1 MAREDSEAGL
11 GRPAVRARLHFAIT
25 THERSMAS
33 EHDIAFPTLIP
44 RQLEQLAARGRE
56 RPVRAGDVLFREGD
70 RDFGFF
76 VVLEGAV
83 AIVVQADEGERQ
95 VTVHRA
101 GQFTGDVDAL
111 TGRSVVVRARVVE
124 DGRVLA
130 LTTDELRHAVD
141 EIAELGT
148 TLVKAF
154 IMRREMLLGTGSVG
168 VTIIGSRFSPEAH
181 RLRDF
186 AGRNLIPFRW
196 LDLEADS
203 QAEAILRQLNVPAS
217 ATPLVLGRE
226 GQFYS
231 KPSIEG
237 FARCAGLT
245 QVLSEEHV
253 HDLIV
258 VGAGPAG
265 LAASVYAASEGLDV
279 LATEALAAGGQAGTS
294 SRIENYLGFPAG
306 ISGAE
311 LTRNALV
318 QAQRFGAR
326 VTVPAQ
332 VRALGIDGGDRI
344 VTLMDGTRLRSRCV
358 LVSSGVQ
365 YRRLDVPR
373 FGDFEG
379 AGIYYAA
386 TEMEARLCRG
396 ERVVVVGGGNSAGQA
411 IVFLAGQAKHV
422 DVLLRGHDLGA
433 RMSRYLVDRIER
445 LPNVTVH
452 LGATVAGLEGNGRLA
467 RVRARTGQGE
477 LGFDTSSLFLFI
489 GATPNSEWLRG
500 CVALDGHGFVL
511 TGPALPAETAEHEGW
526 RAAGRRPFLLE
537 TSLPGVFA
545 AGDVRSGSVKRCAS
559 AVGEGSM
566 SVMFVHAHLARAAA

>member
-1 MAREDSEAGL
+1 MA
-11 GRPAVRARLHFAIT
+11 T
-25 THERSMAS
+25 
-33 EHDIAFPTLIP
+33 EHDIAFPVLSD

-56 RPVRAGDVLFREGD
+56 RRVRAGEILFREGD

-83 AIVVQADEGERQ
+83 EIVAHTEEGEQQ

-111 TGRSVVVRARVVE
+111 TGRSVLVMARVLE
-124 DGRVLA
+124 DGRVVA
-130 LTTDELRHAVD
+130 LDSAELRHAVD
-141 EIAELGT
+141 EIADLGS

-154 IMRREMLLGTGSVG
+154 IMRREMLVGSGWVG

-186 AGRNLIPFRW
+186 ASRNQVPYKW
-196 LDLEADS
+196 LDLETDR

-231 KPSIEG
+231 KPPIEK

-245 QVLSEEHV
+245 VSLSEEHV
-253 HDLIV
+253 YDVIV

-294 SRIENYLGFPAG
+294 ARIENYLGFPAG

-326 VTVPAQ
+326 VTVPCR
-332 VRALGIDGGDRI
+332 VRSLGIDGGDRI

-358 LVSSGVQ
+358 LVSSGVE
-365 YRRLDVPR
+365 YGRLDVPR

-396 ERVVVVGGGNSAGQA
+396 EDVVVVGGGNSAGQA
-411 IVFLAGQAKHV
+411 IVFLADQARQV
-422 DVLLRGHDLGA
+422 DVLLRGQDLGA
-433 RMSRYLVDRIER
+433 KMSRYLVDRIER
-445 LPNVTVH
+445 LPNVRVH
-452 LGATVAGLEGNGRLA
+452 RGATVVGLEGNGHLRA
-467 RVRARTGQGE
+467 VEARTGDG
-477 LGFDTSSLFLFI
+477 LRRFDTSSLFIFI
-489 GATPNSEWLRG
+489 GAAPNSEWLRG
-500 CVALDGHGFVL
+500 CVELDRHGFVV
-511 TGPALPAETAEHEGW
+511 TGPGLPPETAESERW
-526 RAAGRRPFLLE
+526 KAAGRRPFMLE

-566 SVMFVHAHLARAAA
+566 AVMFMHAHLARAAA

>member
-1 MAREDSEAGL
+1 MA
-11 GRPAVRARLHFAIT
+11 T
-25 THERSMAS
+25 ER
-33 EHDIAFPTLIP
+33 DIAFPILTD
-44 RQLEQLAARGRE
+44 RHREQLRARGRE
-56 RPVRAGDVLFREGD
+56 RAVRPGEILFSEGD

-83 AIVVQADEGERQ
+83 EIIAHTDQGERQ
-95 VTVHRA
+95 VTVHRV

-111 TGRSVVVRARVVE
+111 TGRSVVVMARAMEASRVV
-124 DGRVLA
+124 A
-130 LTTDELRHAVD
+130 LSSDELRHAVD
-141 EIAELGT
+141 EIPELGS
-148 TLVKAF
+148 TLIKAF
-154 IMRREMLLGTGSVG
+154 IMRREMLLGSGWVG

-186 AGRNLIPFRW
+186 ASRNMIPFKW
-196 LDLEADS
+196 LDLETDS
-203 QAEAILRQLNVPAS
+203 QAEATLRQLNVPAS

-226 GQFYS
+226 GQIYS
-231 KPSIEG
+231 KPSIEA

-245 QVLSEEHV
+245 QSLNEEHV
-253 HDLIV
+253 YDVVV

-326 VTVPAQ
+326 VTVPCR
-332 VRALGIDGGDRI
+332 VRSLGVDGGDRI

-365 YRRLDVPR
+365 YGRLEVPR

-396 ERVVVVGGGNSAGQA
+396 EEVVVVGGGNSAGQA
-411 IVFLAGQAKHV
+411 ILFLADQAKRV
-422 DVLLRGHDLGA
+422 DVLLRGNDLGA

-452 LGATVAGLEGNGRLA
+452 CGANVVGLAGNGHLA
-467 RVRARTGQGE
+467 RVEARSGQGV
-477 LGFDTSSLFLFI
+477 LRFDTTSLFLFI
-489 GATPNSEWLRG
+489 GASPNSEWLRG
-500 CVALDGHGFVL
+500 CVALDRNGFVL
-511 TGPALPAETAEHEGW
+511 TGPALPAETTEGDRW
-526 RAAGRRPFLLE
+526 TAAARRPFLLE

-566 SVMFVHAHLARAAA
+566 AVMFMHAHLARAAA

>member
-1 MAREDSEAGL
+1 MA
-11 GRPAVRARLHFAIT
+11 T
-25 THERSMAS
+25 ER
-33 EHDIAFPTLIP
+33 DIAFPILTA
-44 RQLEQLAARGRE
+44 RQLEHLTTRGHPRA
-56 RPVRAGDVLFREGD
+56 VRAGEILFREGD
-70 RDFGFF
+70 RGFGFY
-76 VVLEGAV
+76 VVLEGAIE
-83 AIVVQADEGERQ
+83 IVVATTEGERQ
-95 VTVHRA
+95 VTVHRV
-101 GQFTGDVDAL
+101 GQFTGDVDVL
-111 TGRSVVVRARVVE
+111 TGRSVVVTGRVLE

-130 LTTDELRHAVD
+130 LDPEELRHAVD
-141 EIAELGT
+141 QFPDLAE

-154 IMRREMLLGTGSVG
+154 ITRRELLLGSGMVG
-168 VTIIGSRFSPEAH
+168 VTIIGSRFSPESH
-181 RLRDF
+181 QLRDF
-186 AGRNLIPFRW
+186 ATRNLIPFKW
-196 LDLEADS
+196 LDLESDS
-203 QAEAILRQLNVPAS
+203 QAEAILRQLKVPAS
-217 ATPLVLGRE
+217 ATPIVLGRE
-226 GQFYS
+226 GQFHS
-231 KPSIEG
+231 KPRLDQ

-245 QVLSEEHV
+245 VSLNEEHV
-253 HDLIV
+253 SDVIV

-326 VTVPAQ
+326 VTVPCR
-332 VRALGIDGGDRI
+332 VRSLGIDGGDRI

-358 LVSSGVQ
+358 LVSSGVE
-365 YRRLDVPR
+365 YRRLGVPR

-396 ERVVVVGGGNSAGQA
+396 EEVVVVGGGNSAGQA
-411 IVFLAGQAKHV
+411 IVFLADQARQVH
-422 DVLLRGHDLGA
+422 VLLRGNDLGA
-433 RMSRYLVDRIER
+433 KMSRYLVDRIEQ

-452 LGATVAGLEGNGRLA
+452 CGATVEALDGEAHLGRVQA
-467 RVRARTGQGE
+467 RCGGE
-477 LGFDTSSLFLFI
+477 LLHFETSSLFLFI
-489 GATPNSEWLRG
+489 GASPNTEWLRG
-500 CVALDGHGFVL
+500 CVELDRHGFVV
-511 TGPALPAETAEHEGW
+511 TGTALPPGTAETERW
-526 RAAGRRPFLLE
+526 KAARRTPFMLE

-566 SVMFVHAHLARAAA
+566 AVMFMHAHLARAAA